1 MCGYLDVI
9 GIKAM
14 LILNCIVFND
24 GEHNIIVSNV
34 ELVWI
39 LENNRKA
46 I

>member
-1 MCGYLDVI
+1 MCGYLDVN

-14 LILNCIVFND
+14 LILNCIVSND
-24 GEHNIIVSNV
+24 GEHNIIVFNV